1 MQSCGSENKPAME
14 TQTVGRVKAF
24 VDRVDMAC
32 GDAGS
37 SAAWKSPEV
46 VSLLEGWMPGLLA
59 SSPVLGSGSRLPL
72 GPQLWG
78 VLGVLDS
85 QTSSDV
91 SSDGC
96 GPFARPRQA
105 TEFRSARL
113 WQPVPW
119 QAV

>member
-24 VDRVDMAC
+24 VDTAGMAR

-46 VSLLEGWMPGLLA
+46 VSLLEGWMPGPLA
-59 SSPVLGSGSRLPL
+59 SSPVVGSGPCLPL

-96 GPFARPRQA
+96 GPSARPRQA
-105 TEFRSARL
+105 TECGSARL

-119 QAV
+119 QAL